1 MGNKIS
7 ICEELNKNNFYNCL
21 SKVNNNL
28 VDCLKKNIIYDD
40 DNLTNEIFEKKK
52 EQKMEKSLSN
62 IINNEYIIREQIKA

>member
-7 ICEELNKNNFYNCL
+7 ICEELNKNNFYNCI

-40 DNLTNEIFEKKK
+40 DNLTNEIF
-52 EQKMEKSLSN
+52 
-62 IINNEYIIREQIKA
+62 